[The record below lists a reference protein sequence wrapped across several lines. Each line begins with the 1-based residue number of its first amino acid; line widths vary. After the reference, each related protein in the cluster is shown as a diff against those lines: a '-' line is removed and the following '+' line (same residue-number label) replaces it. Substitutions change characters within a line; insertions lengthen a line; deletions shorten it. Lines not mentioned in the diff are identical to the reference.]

1 MDSLDAPCCFQQENK
16 NKKWGVLGQPLSQW
30 VIGENFCRLG
40 LLTAPDSTL
49 AVIHVLKLQ
58 ANSSTSPSP
67 NHWFQHGNTTRI
79 FSFPFDPFCYEPYA
93 RGPRPVWVMVWLPF
107 HQKRSQKENCWCL
120 PRLARL
126 RVRTPSAV
134 VLSPPMEE
142 VFSTAFMFSCSAAS
156 SAYCSPW
163 GWLWQGGELLENL
176 PDCRRKTDLLF

>member
-1 MDSLDAPCCFQQENK
+1 MDSLDAPCCFQEESKNK
-16 NKKWGVLGQPLSQW
+16 NWGVLEQPLSQW

-40 LLTAPDSTL
+40 LLMAPGSTL

-58 ANSSTSPSP
+58 AYSSTPPSLKSLLP
-67 NHWFQHGNTTRI
+67 AWKHHRDLLFPLRSFLLWALRKGATTCLGHGVATLPPKTR
-79 FSFPFDPFCYEPYA
+79 PE
-93 RGPRPVWVMVWLPF
+93 G
-107 HQKRSQKENCWCL
+107 NWCS